1 MRNKR
6 VKQILAIIGL
16 VIIAGLYI
24 TTLVLALTGSESTKS
39 LFLVS
44 IVCTIVVPLIMYI
57 FTWAFKL
64 AKGNTENTPEDMS
77 GDDSQE

>member
-1 MRNKR
+1 MKQKR
-6 VKQILAIIGL
+6 VKQVLAIIGL

-24 TTLVLALTGSESTKS
+24 TTLILALTGNENTKQ

-64 AKGNTENTPEDMS
+64 AKGNTENTPDDES
-77 GDDSQE
+77 GDDPQE